1 MGIWRSLSF
10 TSEFLNETKPKTKHT
25 NKQKK
30 RDMTRKAAVPLNA
43 PFHNAV
49 LYFASLGLP
58 LGKKINK
65 IHSAI
70 HFLFFPHCTE
80 TAATSELVEN
90 FVQPNNNNKRK
101 NRFDTAQ
108 WNVNSRS

>member
-1 MGIWRSLSF
+1 MGIWRSLPF

-70 HFLFFPHCTE
+70 HFLFSPIVLKQLPQM
-80 TAATSELVEN
+80 S
-90 FVQPNNNNKRK
+90 
-101 NRFDTAQ
+101 
-108 WNVNSRS
+108 W